1 MAEGRKAIGKE
12 EAVVAVRGGGT
23 RKRKSTRERQNPD
36 FLISGSQPNTQAVGV
51 RLMITSLPQE
61 RVRSAQQLQG
71 ADWPDSV
78 SELDK
83 FEKDL
88 LSVASW
94 LLQPRRPPTA
104 FEMSAI

>member
-12 EAVVAVRGGGT
+12 GEKNSS
-23 RKRKSTRERQNPD
+23 RKRKSARERQNPD
-36 FLISGSQPNTQAVGV
+36 FLISGSRPNTQAVGV
-51 RLMITSLPQE
+51 CLMITRLPQE
-61 RVRSAQQLQG
+61 RVRSAQRLHG

-94 LLQPRRPPTA
+94 FLEPRRPPTA
-104 FEMSAI
+104 FEMSVI